1 MGPTESSFF
10 ALPRVSLKDFHY
22 PSGGRHRKSPRPKLP
37 YVAILV
43 VAREA
48 EGQGVGRLLLD
59 AAETWAREQYV
70 KTL

>member
-1 MGPTESSFF
+1 VSARPGTSGKPLGPTESSFF
-10 ALPRVSLKDFHY
+10 ALP
-22 PSGGRHRKSPRPKLP
+22 RKSPRPKLP